1 MVDVDCGL
9 YYPLGVMLDLL
20 WEPTSQMT
28 PSNIRQAS
36 RVHAEGDAKCL
47 SIA

>member
-1 MVDVDCGL
+1 MVDVDWGL

-20 WEPTSQMT
+20 WEPTKMT

-47 SIA
+47 PIA